1 MPREYS
7 MVLPGIANPTA
18 APFAQIAT
26 PASTGVRIIRIELGV
41 ETAAATSAQVVLT
54 AIRRSTASTLPTA
67 ATLAALS
74 ENDPATLLTKSTT
87 TCAYGIATVTGTAA
101 TGDGANGLHRW
112 AFNVLNGLIWT
123 PSYDEQVF
131 IKPSSWWTLQF
142 TTTLTVTIGGHIIVQ
157 EVD

>member
-101 TGDGANGLHRW
+101 TGD
-112 AFNVLNGLIWT
+112 
-123 PSYDEQVF
+123 DEQVF

>member
-1 MPREYS
+1 

-18 APFAQIAT
+18 NVPFCQIAT
-26 PASTGVRIIRIELGV
+26 PASTGVRILRVELGV
-41 ETAAATSAQVVLT
+41 ETAAATSAQVVLFGM
-54 AIRRSTASTLPTA
+54 RRTTASTHPTA

-87 TCAYGIATVTGTAA
+87 ACAYGIATVTGTAA

-112 AFNVLNGLIWT
+112 PVNVLNGVIFT
-123 PSYDEQVF
+123 PSFDEQIF

-142 TTTLTVTIGGHIIVQ
+142 TTTLTVTIGGHIILQ